1 LARHHPPPRCGPKRA
16 AAPIASGLSIAIE
29 AAMGAVPRDRQEH
42 TMATIGTFTK
52 SADNTF
58 TGAVKTLAISAKT
71 TIRPAEKVSEK
82 APDYRVFATQGVE
95 LGAAWKKTT
104 GEGREYLSVKLDDPS
119 FPAPIFATLI
129 EGEEAGTYSLIWS
142 RRNGD

>member
-1 LARHHPPPRCGPKRA
+1 
-16 AAPIASGLSIAIE
+16 
-29 AAMGAVPRDRQEH
+29 
-42 TMATIGTFTK
+42 MATIGTFTK